1 MCLAQRLETDLR
13 PVGKTDH
20 DVLLLLLFK
29 LLLTCL
35 TYGCVGVCVCVR
47 DAGAGEV
54 QRVLGVF
61 WIPASISSYAAAHHD
76 AVHRSSAC
84 FSRRFRWYLSTLTRA
99 QKLWDRRTDP
109 RRRRG
114 EVGGICIQGCY
125 TKQIYTSYT
134 RLFPCQ
140 IRCSHISLGS
150 YVCVYQYLIVWLSVC
165 ECRSPSLS
173 LSLSPAP
180 VGAFALQQYMDL
192 GTWSN
197 LHHAVQA
204 KLFSAGDPRNMSDVS
219 VPRP

>member
-109 RRRRG
+109 RRRRR
-114 EVGGICIQGCY
+114 GGRRYLYSRMLYKADLHKLHTPFPLSNSVQSHQSRFVRVRVSISNCMAE
-125 TKQIYTSYT
+125 
-134 RLFPCQ
+134 RL
-140 IRCSHISLGS
+140 
-150 YVCVYQYLIVWLSVC
+150 
-165 ECRSPSLS
+165 
-173 LSLSPAP
+173 
-180 VGAFALQQYMDL
+180 
-192 GTWSN
+192 
-197 LHHAVQA
+197 
-204 KLFSAGDPRNMSDVS
+204 
-219 VPRP
+219 